1 MIEKLKRTSYER
13 WKQFHFANPNV
24 HKLFEQFAREAMHR
38 KSRIGARFVFER
50 IRWYEQV
57 EKGCNHY
64 RVNNDFVAFY
74 ARLLMLEKPEFQS
87 LFTTRKTK
95 CGVTTDEIRRDVIER
110 PSDADFCDPNHSAG
124 ASGPKAA

>member
-1 MIEKLKRTSYER
+1 MIEHPKRTAYER
-13 WKQFHFANPNV
+13 WKQYHFANTHV
-24 HKLFEQFAREAMHR
+24 YELFEQFAREAMQR

-74 ARLLMLEKPEFQS
+74 ARLLMLEKSEFKG
-87 LFTTRKTK
+87 LFITRKIK
-95 CGVTTDEIRRDVIER
+95 SGVTNDDIRRDVIER
-110 PSDADFCDPNHSAG
+110 PSGTGSCDPNHSAG